1 MNNLRLESFETCSS
15 FFSSTR
21 EKRKRWKFI
30 RMWKSYIIQ
39 LFGKDDWI
47 IIADTFHY
55 CLIIRI
61 KTDISLHPTESPKIN
76 LSGRKMKGISSGS
89 DSSRWKNWRR
99 LEGERFV
106 RWWKVVGEKG
116 ANQSAGEWIE
126 PGAWSSPCDTLSAP
140 TLVVKSGLCPGMIP
154 GIRPCLKFLFL
165 RGGIV
170 LLNNSRTKRCE
181 CFSSSHGLSSRFLK
195 NEKISLWKLICQGY
209 WREGYSKWFEIIE
222 RMHMPVQVFG
232 DRVWISLGRRERK
245 GI

>member
-1 MNNLRLESFETCSS
+1 
-15 FFSSTR
+15 
-21 EKRKRWKFI
+21 
-30 RMWKSYIIQ
+30 
-39 LFGKDDWI
+39 
-47 IIADTFHY
+47 
-55 CLIIRI
+55 
-61 KTDISLHPTESPKIN
+61 
-76 LSGRKMKGISSGS
+76 MKGISSGS

-116 ANQSAGEWIE
+116 ANQSAEEEWIE

-170 LLNNSRTKRCE
+170 LLNNSRTKRCK